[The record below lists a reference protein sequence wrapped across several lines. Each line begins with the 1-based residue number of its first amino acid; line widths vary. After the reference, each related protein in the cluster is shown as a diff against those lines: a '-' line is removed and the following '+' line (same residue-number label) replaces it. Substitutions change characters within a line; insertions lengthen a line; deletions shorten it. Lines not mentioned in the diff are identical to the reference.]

1 MCYNINDGIINGKNR
16 LLSYIILYYLQF
28 CSVKMSV
35 DSLNE
40 LLEKLDS
47 VNYPPIPP
55 CALVL
60 IERFKVVTTEIKVV
74 NAVNKRISVLED
86 INAISIN
93 TTDYLKL
100 DLMVNYTSRS
110 C

>member
-1 MCYNINDGIINGKNR
+1 MTSKWATVTIVCCNIFYCDINDGIINGKNR

-60 IERFKVVTTEIKVV
+60 IE
-74 NAVNKRISVLED
+74 L
-86 INAISIN
+86 
-93 TTDYLKL
+93 
-100 DLMVNYTSRS
+100 
-110 C
+110 

>member
-1 MCYNINDGIINGKNR
+1 
-16 LLSYIILYYLQF
+16 
-28 CSVKMSV
+28 MSV

-60 IERFKVVTTEIKVV
+60 IKSFKVVTTEIKVV
-74 NAVNKRISVLED
+74 NAVNKRIIE
-86 INAISIN
+86 
-93 TTDYLKL
+93 
-100 DLMVNYTSRS
+100 
-110 C
+110 